1 MRIMQRQKLMSVLAL
16 SDLKDIKRHWND
28 SVDNCSFK
36 FLRKPEIGMVMAVG
50 RVGSTGEPFNV
61 GEITVTRCALKLD
74 CGIVGVGYLRGR
86 NEEHATIMALID
98 GLAQKHQASEKIA
111 DKNRYLKL
119 ADILQ
124 KVLSQKKQAKRR
136 VVEPSKVDFFT
147 MVRGED

>member
-1 MRIMQRQKLMSVLAL
+1 MHRQKLMSVLAL
-16 SDLKDIKRHWND
+16 SELKDIKRHWGD
-28 SVDNCSFK
+28 SIDNFD
-36 FLRKPEIGMVMAVG
+36 FNYLRKPEVGMVMAVG
-50 RVGSTGEPFNV
+50 RVGSTGEPFNI

-74 CGIVGVGYLRGR
+74 CGIVGVGYLRSR

-98 GLAQKHQASEKIA
+98 GLAQKHQASEQLA

-124 KVLSQKKQAKRR
+124 KVLDQKKQSIRR
-136 VVEPSKVDFFT
+136 VVDTSKVDFFT